1 MAVSNDVAP
10 HRETRHPRSPRR
22 ALAALAGL
30 AAAVSLPAGATAS
43 APTATPAAA
52 AVRAMDT
59 PGATVAVPDDFR
71 AVAGYRPVLLEGL
84 LIAPHGSCSS
94 PVPLPA
100 EFETA
105 CKAHDFGYDLL
116 RYADRTGSPL
126 GPWARRELDSALAG
140 RMRTACARRVASLPR
155 LRCGVMAEVAAV
167 AVDLN
172 SRRQHYGVP
181 VVEHFSLAGLTATW
195 LPRLAALLLVVYTT
209 LLAARAGAPSPY
221 APHRIGRLAAFHP
234 AIATAGGSHG

>member
-10 HRETRHPRSPRR
+10 RREPRHPRFPRR

-30 AAAVSLPAGATAS
+30 AAVVSLPAGAAAS
-43 APTATPAAA
+43 APPATAA
-52 AVRAMDT
+52 AVTVRALST
-59 PGATVAVPDDFR
+59 PGATAAVPDDFR
-71 AVAGYRPVLLEGL
+71 AVAGYRPALSEGL

-105 CKAHDFGYDLL
+105 CKAHDLGYDLL

-126 GPWARRELDSALAG
+126 GPWARRELDSVLAG
-140 RMRTACARRVASLPR
+140 RMRTACARRAAPLPR
-155 LRCGVMAEVAAV
+155 LRCGVMAEVAAI

-181 VVEHFSLAGLTATW
+181 VVEQFPLAGLTATW
-195 LPRLAALLLVVYTT
+195 LPRLAALLLVVHTI
-209 LLAARAGAPSPY
+209 LLPARAGAPSPY
-221 APHRIGRLAAFHP
+221 APHRIGHLPALHP
-234 AIATAGGSHG
+234 ATATAGGSHG

>member
-1 MAVSNDVAP
+1 MAVSNDVASR
-10 HRETRHPRSPRR
+10 RESRHPRFPRR

-30 AAAVSLPAGATAS
+30 AAAVSLPAGAAAS
-43 APTATPAAA
+43 ATPTTPAAA
-52 AVRAMDT
+52 AIRALDT
-59 PGATVAVPDDFR
+59 PGATAAVPDDFR
-71 AVAGYRPVLLEGL
+71 AVAGYRPALLDGL

-105 CKAHDFGYDLL
+105 CKAHDLGYDLL

-140 RMRTACARRVASLPR
+140 RMRAACARRTAPLSR
-155 LRCGVMAEVAAV
+155 LRCEVMAEVAAI

-181 VVEHFSLAGLTATW
+181 VVEHFSLAGLTTTW
-195 LPRLAALLLVVYTT
+195 PARTAALLLVVYTV
-209 LLAARAGAPSPY
+209 LLPARAAAPSPY
-221 APHRIGRLAAFHP
+221 APHRIGRLPALHP
-234 AIATAGGSHG
+234 ATVAAGGSHD